1 MKLSIILFFL
11 ITGSNLLH
19 ANSMKRCYE
28 KDAAG
33 YRITMDFTPDTVANL
48 AIWKIYLHLPDDSI
62 LLDKYAS
69 DQFDIYELREVE
81 HASRYIIIGDAD
93 VINQDVYIVMTRF
106 DEIYLMKYRLVPAE
120 KQVIR
125 SEHHIEEDEES
136 YDSFRP
142 RYFKAAIKHFST
154 NQLWA
159 TWYRRNLLCFNCL
172 TDDGFKIVFEK
183 KVEKIPGTLPD
194 NLEGNPAEIVSELRR
209 VLNSP
214 PDKKNSTFKYVG
226 YLDETDVVPA
236 MKYRGGKRGDGI
248 TYFFYKK
255 DIKQPLKVIRYDNY
269 NKVWLFSGYKEEKTP
284 INRFV
289 DE

>member
-1 MKLSIILFFL
+1 MRLIVFVFFFL
-11 ITGSNLLH
+11 VSYPLQ
-19 ANSMKRCYE
+19 ASYMKRCYE

-33 YRITMDFTPDTVANL
+33 YRITMDFTPDTIANL

-62 LLDKYAS
+62 LLDKYVS

-81 HASRYIIIGDAD
+81 HASKYIIIGDAD

-106 DEIYLMKYRLVPAE
+106 DEIYLMKYHLLSAE
-120 KQVIR
+120 KKVIR
-125 SEHHIEEDEES
+125 STHHIEEDEES

-159 TWYRRNLLCFNCL
+159 TWYRHNLLCFNCL
-172 TDDGFKIVFEK
+172 TGAGFKIVFEK
-183 KVEKIPGTLPD
+183 EAEKIPGTLPD
-194 NLEGNPAEIVSELRR
+194 DLDVRPAEIVAELKR
-209 VLNSP
+209 VLKYP
-214 PDKKNSTFKYVG
+214 PDKKSDIFQYVE

-248 TYFFYKK
+248 TYFFYRK
-255 DIKQPLKVIRYDNY
+255 DLRFPLKVIRYDNY
-269 NKVWLFSGYKEEKTP
+269 DRIWLLSGYKEEKIP

>member
-11 ITGSNLLH
+11 ITGSDLLH

-33 YRITMDFTPDTVANL
+33 YRITMDFTPDIDANL

-81 HASRYIIIGDAD
+81 HASKYIIIGDAD

-106 DEIYLMKYRLVPAE
+106 DEIYLMKYHLLSAE
-120 KQVIR
+120 KKVIR
-125 SEHHIEEDEES
+125 SAHHIEEDEES

-142 RYFKAAIKHFST
+142 RYFKAAIKHFSA

-159 TWYRRNLLCFNCL
+159 TWYRNNLLCFNCL
-172 TDDGFKIVFEK
+172 TGDGFKIVFEK
-183 KVEKIPGTLPD
+183 EGEKIPGTLPD
-194 NLEGNPAEIVSELRR
+194 DLDGRPTEIVAELKR
-209 VLNSP
+209 VLEYP
-214 PDKKNSTFKYVG
+214 LDKKNATFQYVG
-226 YLDETDVVPA
+226 CLDETDVVPA

-248 TYFFYKK
+248 TYFFYRK
-255 DIKQPLKVIRYDNY
+255 DQRLPLKVIRYDNY
-269 NKVWLFSGYKEEKTP
+269 DRIWLLSGYKEEKIP